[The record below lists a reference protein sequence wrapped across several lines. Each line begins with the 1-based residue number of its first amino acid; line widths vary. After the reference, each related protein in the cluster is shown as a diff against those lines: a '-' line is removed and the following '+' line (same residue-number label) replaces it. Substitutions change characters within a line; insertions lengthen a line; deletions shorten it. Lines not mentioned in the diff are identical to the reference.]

1 MYKLLSKRTAIL
13 QWTLGYWVYVK
24 DTNPNQDENCGADW
38 YYMDTD
44 GIIRDEKNGVYDLDC
59 FGANEEYYSGE
70 EVGLKI

>member
-1 MYKLLSKRTAIL
+1 MYKLLNKRTAIL

-24 DTNPNQDENCGADW
+24 DTNPNKDENCGADW

-44 GIIRDEKNGVYDLDC
+44 GVIRDEKNGVYDLYC